1 MEIPHADSADLYK
14 QLREDDESRR
24 IFKHN
29 ERQTPIA
36 AAAENLPRPPANVPS
51 TRNDWNP
58 GWEFT
63 DEIFDIM
70 LSQTS
75 PHRLLGKPTADN
87 SAAALKLSAR
97 NGGIHDTVDTPDRSP
112 SSLVDG
118 LTAAVS

>member
-70 LSQTS
+70 QIRMLS
-75 PHRLLGKPTADN
+75 
-87 SAAALKLSAR
+87 LSGSIPVISYLQYYEIPVCAYQ
-97 NGGIHDTVDTPDRSP
+97 
-112 SSLVDG
+112 
-118 LTAAVS
+118 